1 MALFALSIITGGS
14 VYIMNLNK
22 QTKVESAMSRSTT
35 LVELEKKRIAT
46 ILGDNNTCK
55 LAGNFGGQVPVRAS
69 INNLVNS
76 SGNKFVELSGT
87 YFNKLLTVT
96 SISSRLAIAS
106 DPNASEIG
114 TDKGYILTIK
124 YSDSTL
130 NNTRNAYTGK
140 KSSII
145 EIPMY
150 MKLAAGLVSEC
161 YSLSQNNNVNMAIR
175 AACSPASPGTTK
187 KSLLNIGTTTESDC
201 EHTINFDPPA
211 GTFTSCNSTA
221 TGSVPSKTEALSGW
235 DLVGNKITIPLSK
248 CSGIATNCPTLNTNS
263 YGINASSSL
272 CSYPGGSR
280 DGACGAGQIL
290 YHTSGS
296 TTSCVTVNCS
306 NAFEFVQSINSG
318 STICFKAPATTCPA
332 NQYVSVFNNGAPD
345 TCTILPA
352 WSGSCAA
359 SNFGSSV
366 TRATATS
373 NGTLNCS
380 PYNKSKVCP
389 APSTTTFVNQFTATG
404 ANCAGTFSPVNGG
417 WSAWSACDA
426 ACNQSRACNNPPP
439 SFGGSSCSGASTQ
452 ACPPA
457 MCGCAHGTITLAS
470 SQSWSLPTYC
480 TTATFALSG
489 GGGGGG
495 AGHPIKPSNGG
506 GGGGSAGTIVT
517 GSIGAGIYTIT
528 IGAGG
533 AGAPAS
539 HFVYSPTPKP
549 GAAGG
554 TSTLKL
560 GATTLASAPGGA
572 GGGAGISAS
581 TTGNPGTSTAYG
593 AGGAGGIRINFNGY
607 CGANGNPTAGGG
619 GGGSGYPIWPGGAG
633 GCGGT
638 GGSGG
643 IVITW

>member
-22 QTKVESAMSRSTT
+22 QSKVESAMSRSTT

-87 YFNKLLTVT
+87 SFNKLLTVT

-106 DPNASEIG
+106 DPNASDIG

-124 YSDSTL
+124 YSDTTL

-150 MKLAAGLVSEC
+150 MKLAAGNVIDC
-161 YSLSQNNNVNMAIR
+161 YSLSQNNNVNLAIR

-187 KSLLNIGTTTESDC
+187 KSLLNIGATTESDC

-235 DLVGNKITIPLSK
+235 DLVGNKMTFPLTK
-248 CSGIATNCPTLNTNS
+248 CSGIATNCPTPNTNS

-296 TTSCVTVNCS
+296 TTSCVTVNCN

-318 STICFKAPATTCPA
+318 STTCFKAPATTCPA

-366 TRATATS
+366 TRASATS

-389 APSTTTFVNQFTATG
+389 APSTTTFVSQFTATG

-417 WSAWSACDA
+417 WSAWSACSA
-426 ACNQSRACNNPPP
+426 TCGGGTQSRTCSNPPP
-439 SFGGSSCSGASTQ
+439 SFGGATCSGPPSQACNTAQCACTPGSITFAIAGPQSWTPMPGCTQ
-452 ACPPA
+452 ASIVVRGGGGGGGGGFWGVVGTNGLAGCSVTSPLFPVAPGSSYAFQVGGGGGGGSAGGAWQAGGAAGYSPA
-457 MCGCAHGTITLAS
+457 AYPA
-470 SQSWSLPTYC
+470 
-480 TTATFALSG
+480 TAGATGWGSG

-495 AGHPIKPSNGG
+495 ASQMMGYWARGGNGG
-506 GGGGSAGTIVT
+506 TGHNLWGSGAPGTGGGPTC
-517 GSIGAGIYTIT
+517 
-528 IGAGG
+528 GG
-533 AGAPAS
+533 G
-539 HFVYSPTPKP
+539 V
-549 GAAGG
+549 
-554 TSTLKL
+554 
-560 GATTLASAPGGA
+560 GGA
-572 GGGAGISAS
+572 GGL
-581 TTGNPGTSTAYG
+581 
-593 AGGAGGIRINFNGY
+593 
-607 CGANGNPTAGGG
+607 ANGVIFGQNTSAPGEN
-619 GGGSGYPIWPGGAG
+619 GSVTINWQP
-633 GCGGT
+633 
-638 GGSGG
+638 
-643 IVITW
+643 